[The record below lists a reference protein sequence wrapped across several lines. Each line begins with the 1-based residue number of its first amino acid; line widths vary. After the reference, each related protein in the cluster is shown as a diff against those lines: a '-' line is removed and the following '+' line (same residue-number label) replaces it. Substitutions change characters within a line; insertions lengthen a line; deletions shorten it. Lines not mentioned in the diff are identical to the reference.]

1 MKEKYKILI
10 LLGVIFITVFVY
22 TKIRDKHRFDSM
34 KKSKLTYGV
43 VNYFGNKA
51 KGPSKINLF
60 YKNNLNKKVIASYY
74 GSNNDCDN
82 NIDKGDTVLIKYSV
96 IDNSVIEII
105 NCYWNEALS
114 KMVEEQDK

>member
-105 NCYWNEALS
+105 NCYWNEALR